1 MTHKGL
7 VKKKVWNCFIFG
19 VVDFKVHLRVCE
31 KRGSIWLVFPLSM
44 YAVKCEWGNGYMY
57 LNSYTSFCIG
67 IKGAIPS
74 KDNFMSF
81 LKKWSEM
88 ARDESLFLFFF
99 KLTLFLKF
107 IFNWRKIGLQ
117 CCIGFCCIAV

>member
-7 VKKKVWNCFIFG
+7 VKKKVWNGFIFG

-31 KRGSIWLVFPLSM
+31 KGEVFGLFFHCACMQS
-44 YAVKCEWGNGYMY
+44 NGYMY

-81 LKKWSEM
+81 LKKRSEM
-88 ARDESLFLFFF
+88 AMDESFFLFFF
-99 KLTLFLKF
+99 KLTLFYF
-107 IFNWRKIGLQ
+107 
-117 CCIGFCCIAV
+117 